1 MSIRAKQ
8 LFLSLAGAVFAFAA
22 SPAWAQTTNC
32 IVVPS
37 STSYDATIAV
47 ASNFYGPAQ
56 DLIATYTS
64 TGQPGAGKHIR
75 ICENA
80 TAVLNTE
87 IRTGTSGY
95 SLFLAANTTTP
106 TGLQGTSYVQSGAT
120 AKLYANGIPVLFA
133 RYATVSDVATLMPT
147 QSSGV
152 SASLDYSDL
161 SFDQLD
167 TSASQTVAVADP
179 TAAPYGD
186 ASFRILA
193 SPPPNTGMGFF
204 AYPPTPS
211 PLPGWMS
218 SPYGNIDLTFQSVA
232 SSPYPNKS
240 GFVSK
245 AQICTG
251 IGSSPPTYI
260 YVQFTNSAYVL
271 QQAGILIAS
280 GNSTQDGIG
289 ASIFSYM
296 LSNPS
301 PTFWPDFLDA
311 HCYGQISGALFRT
324 NGPHPKGQSMMR
336 SARNPNARPLKN
348 P

>member
-1 MSIRAKQ
+1 M
-8 LFLSLAGAVFAFAA
+8 
-22 SPAWAQTTNC
+22 
-32 IVVPS
+32 
-37 STSYDATIAV
+37 
-47 ASNFYGPAQ
+47 
-56 DLIATYTS
+56 
-64 TGQPGAGKHIR
+64 
-75 ICENA
+75 
-80 TAVLNTE
+80 LNTE

-186 ASFRILA
+186 AAFKILA

-218 SPYGNIDLTFQSVA
+218 SPYGNIDLTFQSVRVVA
-232 SSPYPNKS
+232 LPEQVRLCLQSADLHRHW
-240 GFVSK
+240 FVAADLYLCAVHEFGLCPATSR
-245 AQICTG
+245 
-251 IGSSPPTYI
+251 
-260 YVQFTNSAYVL
+260 NSDRL
-271 QQAGILIAS
+271 
-280 GNSTQDGIG
+280 
-289 ASIFSYM
+289 
-296 LSNPS
+296 
-301 PTFWPDFLDA
+301 
-311 HCYGQISGALFRT
+311 R
-324 NGPHPKGQSMMR
+324 
-336 SARNPNARPLKN
+336 
-348 P
+348 